1 MSFLKWLYPG
11 LGIKRWV
18 FLGVIGFTLIILG
31 FFIVIGTNYLNQYKL
46 IIYKF
51 YEIFSRVSSLLFG
64 LIVLVAGVILLVFSI
79 RKTIRSII
87 AYLIPKNV
95 DKLVEIIYQKQH
107 LKKGPKIVAIG
118 GGTGLSVLLRG
129 LKEYTSNI
137 TAIVTVADDGGSSG
151 ILRGELGILPPGDI
165 RNCLLALADT
175 EPLMEKLFQ
184 YRFKTGSLKNHSF
197 GNLFIAAMTEILG
210 DFQQAVKEF
219 SKVLAVKGR
228 VLPATL
234 DNAVLFAETVDGQII
249 HGESNVSKGVTP
261 IRRVFMTP
269 PDAKPLKEAIEAV
282 EEADAIILGP
292 GSLYTSII
300 PNLLIKELAVKIRR
314 SPAYKIFITNV
325 MTQRGETSNFTASD
339 HVRTI
344 MEYGGRDIIDCVIVN
359 TETVPHSVLE
369 RYKHEGAEPVAP
381 DIENIK
387 ALQKD
392 VICGD
397 FINREVVV
405 RHDSAKLARRIIK
418 LIVNKKY
425 SSDKM
430 KFLDTYFW
438 EEKFKDFKE
447 INN

>member
-1 MSFLKWLYPG
+1 
-11 LGIKRWV
+11 
-18 FLGVIGFTLIILG
+18 
-31 FFIVIGTNYLNQYKL
+31 
-46 IIYKF
+46 
-51 YEIFSRVSSLLFG
+51 
-64 LIVLVAGVILLVFSI
+64 
-79 RKTIRSII
+79 
-87 AYLIPKNV
+87 
-95 DKLVEIIYQKQH
+95 
-107 LKKGPKIVAIG
+107 
-118 GGTGLSVLLRG
+118 
-129 LKEYTSNI
+129 
-137 TAIVTVADDGGSSG
+137 
-151 ILRGELGILPPGDI
+151 
-165 RNCLLALADT
+165 
-175 EPLMEKLFQ
+175 
-184 YRFKTGSLKNHSF
+184 
-197 GNLFIAAMTEILG
+197 
-210 DFQQAVKEF
+210 
-219 SKVLAVKGR
+219 
-228 VLPATL
+228 
-234 DNAVLFAETVDGQII
+234 
-249 HGESNVSKGVTP
+249 
-261 IRRVFMTP
+261 
-269 PDAKPLKEAIEAV
+269 
-282 EEADAIILGP
+282 
-292 GSLYTSII
+292 
-300 PNLLIKELAVKIRR
+300 
-314 SPAYKIFITNV
+314 